1 MRYLIVGSSIAFMMP
16 IGIAIT
22 TNASSSIESYIKVD
36 KEYNN
41 FLLTQFDSKKLIK
54 ELEDEREYPDI
65 PNIWEGDYIN
75 YRYQVDSPQ
84 ATQQNQNKWTSELMC
99 ATNPQTPVEKCDVVG
114 QREVKYLKNVELM
127 IFIMKELSNLNRYP
141 GLFLL
146 TPFLFMTLFFKRN
159 VMHSV
164 K

>member
-1 MRYLIVGSSIAFMMP
+1 
-16 IGIAIT
+16 
-22 TNASSSIESYIKVD
+22 
-36 KEYNN
+36 
-41 FLLTQFDSKKLIK
+41 
-54 ELEDEREYPDI
+54 
-65 PNIWEGDYIN
+65 
-75 YRYQVDSPQ
+75 
-84 ATQQNQNKWTSELMC
+84 MC

-146 TPFLFMTLFFKRN
+146 TPFLFITLFFKRN